1 MRLYPFLLR
10 LALPATLL
18 LSTSACSESTGPE
31 EPALIDIAVLP
42 QGGPFLGNESDS
54 LPSISCTVDLHMTVL
69 SEAPISWTGGAIF
82 FAVGRNRSVPVDTVP
97 LSRDEV
103 RGAWGGQ
110 SAEAGDTAT
119 SRWTTGATVPF
130 TATFRFR
137 YAVSG
142 EEKQVEATHTCGPA
156 AAVNA
161 QPPAVTAL
169 SLTGNPTTLGPSG
182 TVDVDYSASSSIGL
196 WATMVEL
203 TGPCTVRQLFAER
216 LELAVTRR
224 AQLVL
229 PQECTLGVP
238 ITITVYALDALLEE
252 RSRAITPSVV
262 LSDVEPPTLVVF
274 SDGGKGGSMIPEVWG
289 RYFGGDSITVLLSAS
304 DNSALST
311 IVWEIEPFGARD
323 SILVDPAGHHGVHR
337 IPLDSTWSGPITITF
352 VARDAVG
359 LESAPITS
367 VLGGLHLLPS
377 VSRAVRTTTVT
388 GEIRTLAF
396 DERRGLLYLLQTNQ
410 QLLTVV
416 SFSDL
421 QVKASVPMSGATDID
436 ITPGGDSLVLAFP
449 LLGTLGIIDLLQSSF
464 QPVMVPIDSL
474 DASIRQGST
483 ELRITANDKVIFK
496 TGGTASA
503 AFTVRELD
511 LRTGAQRGRSDIPH
525 AEWAL
530 SMDRR
535 ALILNGGTGGFVRY
549 DVDTD
554 AVTGSSTAAV
564 LTSIPGVDR
573 TGSIVSIST
582 HLYDASLQYIRQTD
596 SMFDASGWAPTVLS
610 PDGDVLFYVLS
621 RYGMVRTATSD
632 GSILDRT
639 PLPLDATRLIVTA
652 DGSHLIVVES
662 NNGTTSKLS
671 IVDLR

>member
-1 MRLYPFLLR
+1 MRLHPFILR
-10 LALPATLL
+10 LALPVIV
-18 LSTSACSESTGPE
+18 LSTSACGESTGPV

-42 QGGPFLGNESDS
+42 QGGPFFENESDS

-69 SEAPISWTGGAIF
+69 SEAPLSWTSGAIF
-82 FAVGRNRSVPVDTVP
+82 FAVGRNRSVAIDTVP

-110 SAEAGDTAT
+110 SAQAGDTAT

-142 EEKQVEATHTCGPA
+142 EERQVEAVHTCGPA
-156 AAVNA
+156 AAANA
-161 QPPAVTAL
+161 PPPAVTAL
-169 SLTGNPTTLGPSG
+169 SLTGNPSTLGPSG
-182 TVDVDYSASSSIGL
+182 TVDVDYSASSSVGL

-216 LELAVTRR
+216 LQLASTRR
-224 AQLVL
+224 ARLVL

-252 RSRAITPSVV
+252 RSRAITPSIV
-262 LSDVEPPTLVVF
+262 LSDIEPPTLVVF
-274 SDGGKGGSMIPEVWG
+274 SDGGKGGSMVPEVSG
-289 RYFGGDSITVLLSAS
+289 RYFGGDSMIVLLSAS

-311 IVWEIEPFGARD
+311 IVWEIAPFGARD
-323 SILVDPAGHHGVHR
+323 SILVDPAGHHAVHR
-337 IPLDSTWSGPITITF
+337 IALDSMWSGPITITF

-367 VLGGLHLLPS
+367 APGAVQLLPS
-377 VSRAVRTTTVT
+377 VSRAVRTKIVT

-396 DERRGLLYLLQTNQ
+396 DERRGRLYLLQANQ
-410 QLLTVV
+410 RLLTVL

-421 QVKASVPMSGATDID
+421 QIQASVPMPDYAVDMD
-436 ITPGGDSLVLAFP
+436 ITPGGDSLLLAFP
-449 LLGTLGIIDLLQSSF
+449 LLGALGIIDLRQSSF

-474 DASIRQGST
+474 DASIRQGPN
-483 ELRITANDKVIFK
+483 ELRITANDKVLFK
-496 TGGTASA
+496 TEGTASA
-503 AFTVRELD
+503 AYTVRELD
-511 LRTGAQRGRSDIPH
+511 LRTGAQRRRNDVPY

-530 SMDRR
+530 SLDRR
-535 ALILNGGTGGFVRY
+535 ALILNGGLGGFVRY

-596 SMFDASGWAPTVLS
+596 SMFDPSGWAPTALS
-610 PDGDVLFYVLS
+610 PDGDVLFYVLT

-632 GSILDRT
+632 GRILDRT

-652 DGSHLIVVES
+652 DGSYLIVVES
-662 NNGTTSKLS
+662 NYGATSELS